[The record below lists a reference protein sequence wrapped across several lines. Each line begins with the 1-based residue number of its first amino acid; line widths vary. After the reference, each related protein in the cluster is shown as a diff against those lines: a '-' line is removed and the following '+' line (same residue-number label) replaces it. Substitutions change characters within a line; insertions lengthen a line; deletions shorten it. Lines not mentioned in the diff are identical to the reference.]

1 MIILT
6 LTVILSIILLVVKV
20 VKKNLEN
27 RNVINDIK
35 ELSKTQTF
43 RYIYVYDM
51 DEQTLQEAVE
61 SFIHL
66 YSDNGDVERPIIDE
80 EDDCYRLTFSPTV
93 DYVSLCY
100 WVNYLVYSD
109 ESNQHRYFVRGWYPF
124 GDVQINGIPQP
135 FSNQMVMLYV
145 DKDDTEH
152 DNISFV
158 TPDGKHYLQPFAI
171 GNNLKPLDGGSEKY
185 CPVKDFNT

>member
-1 MIILT
+1 MLILT
-6 LTVILSIILLVVKV
+6 LTILLSITLLIIKA
-20 VKKNLEN
+20 VKKYFGN
-27 RNVINDIK
+27 RNGGKDLK
-35 ELSKTQTF
+35 ELTKTQTP
-43 RYIYVYDM
+43 RYIDVYNM
-51 DEQTLQEAVE
+51 DEQTLQDAVDD
-61 SFIHL
+61 FINL
-66 YSDNGDVERPIIDE
+66 YSDNGDIERPSIDQ
-80 EDDCYRLTFSPTV
+80 EDDCYRLVFSPSV
-93 DYVSLCY
+93 DYISLCY

-145 DKDDTEH
+145 DKGDTKH

-185 CPVKDFNT
+185 CPAKEFNK